1 MLIEAHGSG
10 LVVQLDWDGAG
21 VDRRAAEKDQDG
33 TLVARGIMNEREATF
48 HFNVYA
54 YC

>member
-1 MLIEAHGSG
+1 VLIEAHGSG

-33 TLVARGIMNEREATF
+33 TFGRRRDHE
-48 HFNVYA
+48 
-54 YC
+54 